1 MRSDQVK
8 LRWTVPVPVVFPLVS
23 SRFIFMDFPMDFIHR
38 FHPRCELYGKYK
50 SRGFEAAIE
59 VAQLPTAFLA
69 PPTSTKTRCWPSL
82 ATSLVDK
89 SRAATLKWRPWNEK
103 KLSRNTEDNISYQKE
118 TKNAKNWGRRK
129 TLKETAKENS
139 ALFWEVFR
147 AGLLDVRLLHKTS
160 AQTPSLSSPR
170 SMSTAKMRS

>member
-1 MRSDQVK
+1 
-8 LRWTVPVPVVFPLVS
+8 
-23 SRFIFMDFPMDFIHR
+23 MDFIHR

-59 VAQLPTAFLA
+59 VAHSVSCAASAL
-69 PPTSTKTRCWPSL
+69 TRCWPSL

-89 SRAATLKWRPWNEK
+89 SRAATLKWRRWNEK
-103 KLSRNTEDNISYQKE
+103 KLSRTTEDNISYQKE

-139 ALFWEVFR
+139 ALFWEVR
-147 AGLLDVRLLHKTS
+147 AGCQAFAQDKCLDTFPLFSKIDVNGENEVVKYHVIIM
-160 AQTPSLSSPR
+160 QLSCNTG
-170 SMSTAKMRS
+170 MM